1 MTDVQKEIT
10 KMIPLQNANMT
21 EQQSDFFQA
30 FILRGR
36 YTGKKTAGVEA
47 DWRNINTVLDTIL
60 EQLSTKPWNGYKT
73 VTAYFI
79 NYRVNTNNQIEC
91 EIIFQGIANN
101 RVESKEPNESIQD
114 ATPLPFR
121 TNFIGHFDANNSLD
135 IYQLN
140 VQSPNKLVIEV
151 INQHQIQMNWVLYHE
166 KNLKNPVA
174 YAKFQGQRL
183 FEMYAVQPGKY
194 YLYVYSY
201 DNQSGGYRGLV
212 TIE

>member
-1 MTDVQKEIT
+1 MHKYY
-10 KMIPLQNANMT
+10 
-21 EQQSDFFQA
+21 
-30 FILRGR
+30 ILCTR
-36 YTGKKTAGVEA
+36 T
-47 DWRNINTVLDTIL
+47 DTIL
-60 EQLSTKPWNGYKT
+60 EQLLTKPWNGYKT
-73 VTAYFI
+73 MTAYFT

-91 EIIFQGIANN
+91 EIVFQGIANN
-101 RVESKEPNESIQD
+101 IVESKEPNESIQE

-121 TNFIGHFDANNSLD
+121 INFIGHFDANNSLD

-140 VQSPNKLVIEV
+140 VQLPNKLAIAV

-183 FEMYAVQPGKY
+183 FETYTAQPGKY
-194 YLYVYSY
+194 YLYVYNY
-201 DNQSGGYRGLV
+201 DNQPGGYQGLV